1 MHCIVS
7 VMMSHASP
15 PPVPLI
21 RHSSNTE
28 EGVREGWGGRKRER
42 QKEESGRPAC
52 GMGRREGKG
61 CQRERENG
69 GGGRQRE
76 RDERKRE
83 CCSTNDAV
91 DNGVHFEAFPSSVC

>member
-7 VMMSHASP
+7 VMMSRASP

-21 RHSSNTE
+21 RHSSNME
-28 EGVREGWGGRKRER
+28 EGVREGWGGRKIER

-52 GMGRREGKG
+52 GLGRREGEG
-61 CQRERENG
+61 GQREQESG

-76 RDERKRE
+76 TKK
-83 CCSTNDAV
+83 SVSDAV